1 MEGDDGLG
9 VPVIAPGS
17 SESAYH
23 QILGRLNLR
32 SVELF
37 AGAGGLAL
45 GISQAGFR
53 HEAVV
58 EWDHDACDTIRKN
71 KQAEI
76 KHVVEWRLHEADVK
90 SFDFTSIAEDIDLLA
105 AGVPCQPWSIGG
117 KHRGYEDDR
126 NLFPDTIRAVV
137 ALRPK
142 AILIENVKGL
152 TRQTFA
158 NYFTY
163 IQFMLEFP
171 ELCRRRNEDWIDHRK
186 RLEELVS
193 SGGKGYGG
201 LRYNVVPK
209 LVNAADYG
217 VPQRRER
224 VFLAAFRSDLAIEWS
239 FPDETHSQ
247 DALLADQWLTGAY
260 WDRHEVTVRKRP
272 PKPTGIESRLA
283 KAPLFSRNPWLTIR
297 DRIADLPDPESPS
310 ARSVPNHAFQ
320 PGARAYVG
328 HTGSPLDEPAKTIK
342 AGDHGVPGGENMIAF
357 SDGRVR
363 YFTVREAA
371 RIQTFPDDFVFASS
385 WSENMRQ
392 LGNAV
397 PVELARV
404 VADDI
409 KRALV
414 FSRPV
419 NENRSDACRGSIQ
432 SAGQAKPGN

>member
-1 MEGDDGLG
+1 M
-9 VPVIAPGS
+9 
-17 SESAYH
+17 
-23 QILGRLNLR
+23 R

-45 GISQAGFR
+45 GVSQAGFR

-58 EWDHDACDTIRKN
+58 EWDHDACDTIRRNQESKV
-71 KQAEI
+71 A
-76 KHVVEWRLHEADVK
+76 HVAGWRLHEANVK
-90 SFDFTSIAEDIDLLA
+90 SFDFKSIPDDIDLLA

-117 KHRGYEDDR
+117 KHRGFEDER

-137 ALRPK
+137 SLRPRT
-142 AILIENVKGL
+142 ILIENVKGL

-171 ELCRRRNEDWIDHRK
+171 ELQRRAKEDWLDHRK

-224 VFLAAFRSDLAIEWS
+224 VFLAAFRSDLGIEWS
-239 FPDETHSQ
+239 FPDETHGQ
-247 DALLADQWLTGAY
+247 DALLVDQWLTGAY
-260 WDRHEVTVRKRP
+260 WERHKVPKRHRP
-272 PKPTGIESRLA
+272 AKPAAIESRLA
-283 KAPLFSRNPWLTIR
+283 AAPLFAKRPWLTVR
-297 DRIADLPDPESPS
+297 DRIADLPDPESAAACS
-310 ARSVPNHAFQ
+310 IANHGFQ
-320 PGARAYVG
+320 PGARAYTG

-357 SDGRVR
+357 PDGRLR

-371 RIQTFPDDFVFASS
+371 RIQTFPDEFVFASS

-397 PVELARV
+397 PVELGRV

-409 KRALV
+409 RSALV
-414 FSRPV
+414 FSRQL
-419 NENRSDACRGSIQ
+419 NENGFDACRDSVQ
-432 SAGQAKPGN
+432 SAGQTKPRYERR

>member
-1 MEGDDGLG
+1 M
-9 VPVIAPGS
+9 
-17 SESAYH
+17 
-23 QILGRLNLR
+23 R

-58 EWDHDACDTIRKN
+58 ERDHDACDTIRANQGLKL
-71 KQAEI
+71 E
-76 KHVVEWRLHEADVK
+76 HVSEWTLHETDVK
-90 SFDFTSIAEDIDLLA
+90 TFDYSGIKPDIDLLA

-137 ALRPK
+137 ALQPK

-152 TRQTFA
+152 TRQSFA

-171 ELCRRRNEDWIDHRK
+171 EVKRRFNEDWIEHRN
-186 RLEELVS
+186 RLEKFVTTR
-193 SGGKGYGG
+193 GRGYSG

-209 LVNAADYG
+209 LINAANYG

-224 VFLAAFRSDLAIEWS
+224 VFLVAFRADLGIEWS
-239 FPDETHSQ
+239 FPVETHSQ
-247 DALLADQWLTGAY
+247 EMLWVDQWVTGEY
-260 WDRHEVTVRKRP
+260 WERHEVPRKQRGPGPSGFQSRAMKASLFDSKPWVTVRD
-272 PKPTGIESRLA
+272 RL
-283 KAPLFSRNPWLTIR
+283 SN
-297 DRIADLPDPESPS
+297 LPDP
-310 ARSVPNHAFQ
+310 RSREACAIPNHSFQ

-328 HTGSPLDEPAKTIK
+328 HTGSPFDEPAKTLK

-357 SDGRVR
+357 PTGELR
-363 YFTVREAA
+363 YFSVREAA
-371 RIQTFPDDFVFASS
+371 RIQTFPDEFVFNSS
-385 WSENMRQ
+385 WTENMRQ

-397 PVELARV
+397 PVELGQIIARE
-404 VADDI
+404 I
-409 KRALV
+409 KQKLV
-414 FSRPV
+414 SRRRRK
-419 NENRSDACRGSIQ
+419 ENGGDVH
-432 SAGQAKPGN
+432 